1 MLAREIYVLD
11 QIYFP
16 LVGKTSLGLIPR
28 WVLPIVS
35 GVYSEHL
42 QECEKTQDTG
52 CPPVICL
59 HSGANNRPSRK
70 GVWCLIP
77 CEVGAHLDPDTSIL
91 IWKGEVLIMFSIFMV
106 MDL

>member
-1 MLAREIYVLD
+1 MLAREIYILD

-28 WVLPIVS
+28 WVFPIVS

-52 CPPVICL
+52 CPPVMCL
-59 HSGANNRPSRK
+59 HSGANNRSSRK

-91 IWKGEVLIMFSIFMV
+91 IWKREVLIMFGIFMV
-106 MDL
+106 TKL